1 MKRFDRINDWKMFS
15 EQMEQHITQYATPQY
30 FNADTQTDQVGAW
43 DSSTCIE
50 NMRRY
55 INRAGKNLRG
65 PKEALR
71 DMLKIAHYAQF
82 AYDKLKDE
90 LGEGDV
96 YDSEPSLGG
105 ILGEK

>member
-1 MKRFDRINDWKMFS
+1 MKEFDRINDWKLFS
-15 EQMEQHITQYATPQY
+15 EQMELHLLSYCIPQY
-30 FNADTQTDQVGAW
+30 FNEDTQTDQVGAW
-43 DSSTCIE
+43 DSATCIE